1 MFGLHRANLIPV
13 LAILWLAP
21 SVQLYSQIGES
32 LAILDLEGRGISTI
46 EAASLTDRLRT
57 ALVRIG
63 AVTVVERG
71 QMQQVLKEQDFQL
84 TGCTSDEC
92 AVEVGQLLGVST
104 MVAGSIGKVGSTYS
118 IDIRTIDVGTGKITH
133 SMFRDY
139 RGEVDDLL
147 GIMPEIAKELVEAVM
162 AMGPPTATAPEPASL
177 TIDSDPSGAQVTLDG
192 QAVGQTPLG
201 DVGLIPNAQH
211 TISLGLAGYQQ
222 ADTTLFTEAGR
233 SYVLNLTL
241 RRLMS
246 LVVIRSSPSRAT
258 VYLDNAS
265 IGLTPLPMREVSSN
279 VEHTLSFRLT
289 GYLPVDTTFFAQAG
303 SQQQL
308 NITLQPVPVAATA
321 ARTPG
326 AAPTEIQLPR
336 PPPQVKKGGGGF
348 TWLMLI
354 ALAGG
359 GYYGYTQGWFGG
371 IDPGNGGSD
380 AGPTVGNPPGVPVP

>member
-162 AMGPPTATAPEPASL
+162 AMGPPPATAPEPALL
-177 TIDSDPSGAQVTLDG
+177 TIASDPSGAKVTLDG

-201 DVGLIPNAQH
+201 DVGLTPNAQH

-222 ADTTLFTEAGR
+222 ADTTLFTEAGQ

-265 IGLTPLPMREVSSN
+265 IGLTPLPMREVRPD
-279 VEHTLSFRLT
+279 VEHTLSFKASFGKLT
-289 GYLPVDTTFFAQAG
+289 EFQ
-303 SQQQL
+303 S
-308 NITLQPVPVAATA
+308 
-321 ARTPG
+321 
-326 AAPTEIQLPR
+326 
-336 PPPQVKKGGGGF
+336 
-348 TWLMLI
+348 
-354 ALAGG
+354 
-359 GYYGYTQGWFGG
+359 
-371 IDPGNGGSD
+371 
-380 AGPTVGNPPGVPVP
+380 